1 MEQNQNEQEQKPP
14 PGEQKIGFQ
23 FQEEVDARGAT
34 FIQAETVTTSQT
46 THFGIEPEEF
56 NQKLARVLE
65 AIQQAQL
72 SQAQQAQAK
81 QTAAELKDE
90 IAKGKNAGN
99 EHLNKLVTDLLG
111 LVPGALGALA
121 GLFVNPL
128 LTPVVSKLSET
139 VLNRLGIKEQV
150 SEELAALKAA
160 DSS

>member
-1 MEQNQNEQEQKPP
+1 MEQNQNEQEQEPS

-23 FQEEVDARGAT
+23 FQKEVHAPGAQ

-46 THFGIEPEEF
+46 THFGIEPE
-56 NQKLARVLE
+56 QLIQGYAPVLQ

-72 SQAQQAQAK
+72 SQTQQAQAK
-81 QTAAELKDE
+81 QTAADLKDE
-90 IAKGKNAGN
+90 IAKGKKASN

-128 LTPVVSKLSET
+128 LTPVVSKLSDT

-150 SEELAALKAA
+150 SKE
-160 DSS
+160 